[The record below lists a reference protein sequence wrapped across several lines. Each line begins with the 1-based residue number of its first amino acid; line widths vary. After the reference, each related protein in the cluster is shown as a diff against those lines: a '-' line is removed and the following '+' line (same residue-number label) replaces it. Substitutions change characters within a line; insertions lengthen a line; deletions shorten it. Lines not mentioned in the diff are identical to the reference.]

1 MQEPKFEEYMYPIL
15 KIMEDSKE
23 RTNAEIRS
31 AVLKFMN
38 LKKEDFVLRQKNGNY
53 KYSDN
58 INFAASYLSMAGLLN
73 RKSRGSY
80 QISKEGLQIV
90 SNPSIT
96 YVSEKYLKEIN
107 PEFRERINAGNRKK
121 KTKETEELIDSK
133 LEELNPLEKI
143 ENEEVFIKE
152 TVKDNLL
159 STIKSLDPFD
169 FERLCLKL
177 LLSLEYGYDTYSGH
191 VTQKSG
197 DGGID
202 GIIFG
207 DKLGLEKIAYQSKLW
222 NKTVERGDVSQ
233 FITDFDYA
241 KCVKGVFITTSKFSS
256 GAIKLA
262 ENRKDLVLING
273 DRLTELMYEHDV
285 GVYTKTVIKIK
296 ELDLDFFNDFA

>member
-1 MQEPKFEEYMYPIL
+1 M
-15 KIMEDSKE
+15 
-23 RTNAEIRS
+23 
-31 AVLKFMN
+31 
-38 LKKEDFVLRQKNGNY
+38 
-53 KYSDN
+53 
-58 INFAASYLSMAGLLN
+58 
-73 RKSRGSY
+73 
-80 QISKEGLQIV
+80 
-90 SNPSIT
+90 
-96 YVSEKYLKEIN
+96 
-107 PEFRERINAGNRKK
+107 
-121 KTKETEELIDSK
+121 
-133 LEELNPLEKI
+133 
-143 ENEEVFIKE
+143 
-152 TVKDNLL
+152 
-159 STIKSLDPFD
+159 DPFD